1 MNSFTKAVIALFACT
16 EAIKIDS
23 VGQADAA
30 ADSLADLTT
39 ISTSLA
45 LGLAYNNIANA
56 EENQLDSFL
65 GTNMGQNGDCKN
77 WGNDGCRD

>member
-45 LGLAYNNIANA
+45 LG
-56 EENQLDSFL
+56 
-65 GTNMGQNGDCKN
+65 
-77 WGNDGCRD
+77 